1 MKKGKMTSVETAC
14 LKGMLSGDV
23 SNEDMAKQLGRSVAV
38 IQKEVDRLTEEAARE
53 ALHVKS
59 TAMGDSGVVA
69 MTEVASMKA
78 DDARNSATPATDHK
92 NSSSVHTI
100 YDG

>member
-59 TAMGDSGVVA
+59 TARGDSGVVA
-69 MTEVASMKA
+69 MTEVASMS
-78 DDARNSATPATDHK
+78 DARNSATPATDHK